1 MISLP
6 EETPVAPVAKPSVCL
21 VAIVRD
27 EAKVIERC
35 LNSLKHLISY
45 WVIADTGS
53 IDNTVE
59 IIQRVLADVPGELH
73 LDKWV
78 DFSHNRNLV
87 HERALGKADWVLSHD
102 ADEEIVGDFSDV
114 TDRADMFGV
123 HVYVG
128 QMRLVHPRIFRGD
141 LRWRF
146 SGERHEHMEI
156 EGRSIGFCHSATVL
170 SHSDGARDSI
180 EAAEG
185 DVATLMG
192 MPETPRNVFNL
203 GQALKEAGRFE
214 EAIRTFDRRVE
225 MGDWEEERWLAAWLA
240 CELGNDPARAV
251 ACISMDPMRA
261 EPYLWLAVHHKEANR
276 PFAHMFASRAARL
289 RVPKRLLA
297 VRMDIYRWAALDLLS
312 DLAWKMDDNEEAA
325 WACRELLK
333 REGVPDEVRTR
344 AKANLE
350 IIEEHLLTLEQLR
363 AVR

>member
-1 MISLP
+1 M
-6 EETPVAPVAKPSVCL
+6 TQNAKPTVCL
-21 VAIVRD
+21 AAIVKN
-27 EAKVIERC
+27 EAHVIERC

-53 IDNTVE
+53 TDGTPE
-59 IIQRVLADVPGELH
+59 IIQRILASVPGELH
-73 LDKWV
+73 HDEWV

-87 HERALGKADWVLSHD
+87 HARAQLKADWVLSHD
-102 ADEEIVGDFSDV
+102 ADEEIVGDFSDLSE
-114 TDRADMFGV
+114 RADMFGV
-123 HVYVG
+123 HVHVG

-146 SGERHEHMEI
+146 TGERHEHMEI
-156 EGRSIGFCHSATVL
+156 EGRRIGFCHSATVL

-185 DVATLMG
+185 DVATLMA

-203 GQALKEAGRFE
+203 GQALKEAGRLD
-214 EAIRTFDRRVE
+214 EAIKTFDRRVE
-225 MGDWEEERWLAAWLA
+225 MEDWAEERWLAAWYA
-240 CELGNDPARAV
+240 CELAGDPARAV
-251 ACISMDPMRA
+251 ACIQMDPMRA
-261 EPYLWLAVHHKEANR
+261 EPYFWLAAHHREANR

-289 RVPKRLLA
+289 KTPKRLLA
-297 VRMDIYRWAALDLLS
+297 IRLDIYRWAALDMLS

-333 REGVPDEVRTR
+333 REGVPDDVRTR
-344 AKANLE
+344 AKANLK
-350 IIEEHLLTLEQLR
+350 IIEEHLLALEQLR